1 MEVTAGC
8 AGAMNE
14 AMSDRARGR
23 DGESARERACVCIF
37 AKRNESNVLQNEMK
51 AMKVLEI
58 VFNTH
63 RVQTHPT
70 YI

>member
-1 MEVTAGC
+1 ME
-8 AGAMNE
+8 
-14 AMSDRARGR
+14 RAR
-23 DGESARERACVCIF
+23 ENARVYF
-37 AKRNESNVLQNEMK
+37 WNEMK

>member
-1 MEVTAGC
+1 MKQCQTEREGEME
-8 AGAMNE
+8 
-14 AMSDRARGR
+14 RAR
-23 DGESARERACVCIF
+23 ENARVYVNVF
-37 AKRNESNVLQNEMK
+37 ANEMK